1 MELKCSDAY
10 ELQEP
15 GSDEEIKEFCTEN
28 YGVTFPMMSKIS
40 VKNESMA
47 PIYQWLTSESLN
59 GYKNSSVKWNFQKYL
74 INEKGELV
82 DVIGP
87 STKPDSNK
95 IITWIESD
103 S

>member
-1 MELKCSDAY
+1 
-10 ELQEP
+10 
-15 GSDEEIKEFCTEN
+15 
-28 YGVTFPMMSKIS
+28 
-40 VKNESMA
+40 MA